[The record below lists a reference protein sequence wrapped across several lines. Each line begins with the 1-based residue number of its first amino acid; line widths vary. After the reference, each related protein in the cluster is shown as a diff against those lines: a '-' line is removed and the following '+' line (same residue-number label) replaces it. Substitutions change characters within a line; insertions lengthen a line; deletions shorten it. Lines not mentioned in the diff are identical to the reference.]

1 MGDSLDYKGLI
12 HGPPFFKKIFLFYV
26 FINWMHHKLESRLL
40 GEISTTSDIS
50 EISTIF
56 SEGQGS
62 LACCHPWDQKELD
75 TIEQRNNKCGI
86 QVLVPQSGI

>member
-1 MGDSLDYKGLI
+1 MEDSLDYKGLI
-12 HGPPFFKKIFLFYV
+12 DGPFLKKIFLFYV

-56 SEGQGS
+56 TERQGS

-75 TIEQRNNKCGI
+75 TTERLNNKCGI